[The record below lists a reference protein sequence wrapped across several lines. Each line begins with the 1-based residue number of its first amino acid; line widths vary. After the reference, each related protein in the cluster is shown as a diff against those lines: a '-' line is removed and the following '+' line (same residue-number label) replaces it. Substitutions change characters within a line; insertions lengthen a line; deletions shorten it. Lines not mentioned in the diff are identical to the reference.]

1 MHSTPSSPW
10 LASSRRI
17 RSGSLPVM
25 NSEGPG
31 AKAMRQSPL
40 VGAGPSASVLALV
53 AGVAAS
59 PASSASS
66 PARASASAGASMA
79 PPCSQAA
86 SRLRS
91 TSTDPSSTPMATGS
105 SVRRPARA
113 SSSRVSSRWVRSVT
127 LEKPNVAAPPLIEW
141 AARKM
146 TLMVSASPP
155 PDSSDSRPPSIASRP
170 SRLSSK
176 NAAWKRVMSMAS
188 AQDLAHGGEQLLGIE
203 GLDQP
208 AGRAGGLAF
217 HLLVATRFGGEHQQR
232 GKAVVG
238 QLAQLAD
245 QRDAV
250 HARHVDVGH
259 HRVERTR
266 ARDLQRGLA
275 VLGLADLEAARRQGE
290 GHHLAHRGRVV
301 DDEQLLGAH
310 AEAPVLMWV
319 SAVCTAD
326 GSASASSTPRL
337 TASASWRA
345 AAASVGEAWVM

>member
-1 MHSTPSSPW
+1 HSTPSSPW

-25 NSEGPG
+25 NSDGPG
-31 AKAMRQSPL
+31 ANAMRQSPVADAGAWWSAPGAA
-40 VGAGPSASVLALV
+40 VGAM
-53 AGVAAS
+53 AAS

-66 PARASASAGASMA
+66 PARAWASAAASMA

-91 TSTDPSSTPMATGS
+91 TSTDVSNTPMALGPR
-105 SVRRPARA
+105 VRRPARA
-113 SSSRVSSRWVRSVT
+113 SSGRVSSRWVRSVT
-127 LEKPNVAAPPLIEW
+127 LEKPNVAAPPLIEC

-146 TLMVSASPP
+146 TLMVSGSPP

-176 NAAWKRVMSMAS
+176 NAAWKRVMSMPS

-217 HLLVATRFGGEHQQR
+217 HLLVAAGLRGEHQQ
-232 GKAVVG
+232 GGEAVVR
-238 QLAQLAD
+238 QLAQFAD

-259 HRVERTR
+259 HRV
-266 ARDLQRGLA
+266 
-275 VLGLADLEAARRQGE
+275 
-290 GHHLAHRGRVV
+290 
-301 DDEQLLGAH
+301 
-310 AEAPVLMWV
+310 
-319 SAVCTAD
+319 
-326 GSASASSTPRL
+326 
-337 TASASWRA
+337 
-345 AAASVGEAWVM
+345 